1 MNGKKMIEFA
11 LVIKSMKMRREYV
24 IKNEK
29 RRNVKKINP
38 LVRNHL
44 IVYELAALA
53 FIPSSK

>member
-1 MNGKKMIEFA
+1 MIEFA

>member
-11 LVIKSMKMRREYV
+11 LVIKSMKMRKEYV